1 MKNLNLIVV
10 VGNNGEIGFQNQL
23 LCHLPKDLKHF
34 KEITNGHTIV
44 MGRKTWE
51 SLKVKPLPNRRNI
64 ILSQNPDFKADG
76 VELFSSPAALYQAIS
91 GDETVFIIGGQS
103 IYQLF
108 FHQVETL
115 YITRILTDFKADA
128 FFPPVNP
135 EMWTLTEDVFVPK
148 DEKNIF
154 DMRFQKYCKSV
165 L

>member
-1 MKNLNLIVV
+1 MKNLNLIVA

-23 LCHLPKDLKHF
+23 LCHLPNDLKHF
-34 KEITNGHTIV
+34 KEITTGHTIV

-76 VELFSSPAALYQAIS
+76 AEVFSSPAAMYQAIS
-91 GDETVFIIGGQS
+91 RDETVFIIGGQT

-108 FHQVETL
+108 LHQVETL
-115 YITRILTDFKADA
+115 YITRILADFQADA
-128 FFPPVNP
+128 FFPPINP
-135 EMWTLTEDVFVPK
+135 ERWTLIEDVFVPK
-148 DEKNIF
+148 DEKNLY
-154 DMRFQKYCKSV
+154 DMRFQKYCQSV